1 MQPLLIRILEP
12 TFRVPSLFRL
22 RWGIGP
28 LITLSIVLLIVQVV
42 ATITALDIRREQS
55 NSRDEIEQQGIR
67 TAQALGDGLGNA
79 PLFGNADNLELVANI
94 IQSQSNISYFQF
106 FDADGR
112 LLVDSLDSTAESS
125 IGERPST
132 AIENIQSIN
141 WITNDQLEVVGPIF
155 INSAMVGG
163 YRLGL
168 ADDHLSADIKAIV
181 FQHLLL
187 GLVLIC
193 AGIVIAWVLGQY
205 FVRPIKRLVRAT
217 EDLTEGQFNFVPLA
231 SRNDE
236 IGNLTDAF
244 GVMSRTLGEKTVE
257 LETTNQRLRAEVRE
271 RKVLEGELLQ
281 ARDAAV
287 EASRAQSL
295 FLSSVSHELRTPMN
309 AIIGSTDLLSRTQVT
324 SRQQEYL
331 QITQRAGETLLD
343 LINDTLDLA
352 KVEADQLRL
361 EKIEFDLLEIIH
373 DTAQLLAV
381 RAEEKNLELICRIK
395 PDVPPTLI
403 GDPVRLRQVITNLLS
418 NAIKFTEEGQVVLEV
433 QIQQAA
439 AEPGSLL
446 FQVSDTG
453 VGIPHQNLESVF
465 FPFTQV
471 DASTTRQ
478 YGGTGLGLA
487 ICRQLVQLMGGRI
500 WVESELGIG
509 STFYFT
515 AQFETQH
522 KEVDEEIVSGS
533 PFRDL
538 SGLKALVVD
547 DNALFCAFL
556 EELLAE
562 WGASHMSVGCGS
574 QALDELR
581 RATGEGE
588 PYGLVLLDRDMPE
601 MDGLEV
607 ISHMRRETAIKDIPV
622 IVVTGT
628 SDLRDDLTLEQE
640 LGICGWLTK
649 PLSQS
654 ELLQAIAEARGLSVG
669 KDPYPS
675 PDDPLP
681 DEKLPELRI
690 LLVDD
695 YDDNRFVVQAHLED
709 TPYQIDTAE
718 NGEIAIDMFKSVNY
732 DLVLMDVQM
741 PVMDGYTAT
750 RIIRCWEHEQG
761 LDPTPILAL
770 TANAFA
776 EDVHKSMEAGC
787 TGHINKPIRRAPLM
801 AEIAGCTNG
810 GSQ

>member
-1 MQPLLIRILEP
+1 MPPLFTRILGP
-12 TFRVPSLFRL
+12 AGRVLSRFRFK
-22 RWGIGP
+22 WGIGP
-28 LITLSIVLLIVQVV
+28 LITLSIVLLIAQVV
-42 ATITALDIRREQS
+42 ATITVLDIRREQGKS
-55 NSRDEIEQQGIR
+55 QDELEQQGIR
-67 TAQALGDGLGNA
+67 TAQALSDVLGN
-79 PLFGNADNLELVANI
+79 PRLSGNADHLEGLANI
-94 IQSQSNISYFQF
+94 ILSQSNVSYFQY
-106 FDADGR
+106 FDAGGT
-112 LLVDSLDSTAESS
+112 LLVDSLGSTARSS
-125 IGERPST
+125 AGEKAFT
-132 AIENIQSIN
+132 ALENIPSIH
-141 WITNDQLEVVGPIF
+141 WTDADQLEVSGPVL
-155 INSAMVGG
+155 INGEVVGG
-163 YRLGL
+163 YRFGL
-168 ADDHLSADIKAIV
+168 ADDLLSAEINAIV
-181 FQHLLL
+181 YQHLLL
-187 GLVLIC
+187 GLVLIG
-193 AGIVIAWVLGQY
+193 AGIIIAWILGQY

-236 IGNLTDAF
+236 IGDLTAAF
-244 GVMSRTLGEKTVE
+244 GVMSSTLGEKTVE
-257 LETTNQRLRAEVRE
+257 LETTNQRLLTEVRE
-271 RKVLEGELLQ
+271 RKVLESELLQ
-281 ARDAAV
+281 ARDTAI
-287 EASRAQSL
+287 EATRAQSL

-324 SRQQEYL
+324 PRQREYL

-352 KVEADQLRL
+352 KVEAGQLRL
-361 EKIEFDLLEIIH
+361 EKIEFDLVEIIH

-395 PDVPPTLI
+395 PEVPSTLI

-418 NAIKFTEEGQVVLEV
+418 NAIKFTEEGEVVVEV
-433 QIQQAA
+433 QIEDAT
-439 AEPGSLL
+439 AERGPLL

-453 VGIPHQNLESVF
+453 IGLPSQKLESVF
-465 FPFTQV
+465 YPFAQV

-478 YGGTGLGLA
+478 HGGTGLGLA

-515 AQFETQH
+515 AQFETQDRD
-522 KEVDEEIVSGS
+522 VNNGDT
-533 PFRDL
+533 PFQAL
-538 SGLKALVVD
+538 AGFKVLVVD

-556 EELLAE
+556 EELLDD
-562 WGASHMSVGCGS
+562 WGAGHRSACCGS
-574 QALDELR
+574 QALDELS
-581 RATGEGE
+581 RAAEEEE
-588 PYGLVLLDRDMPE
+588 PYDLVLLDREMPDMG
-601 MDGLEV
+601 GLEV
-607 ISHMRRETAIKDIPV
+607 ISHMRREPAIKDIPV

-628 SDLRDDLTLEQE
+628 SDLRDDSTLEPG
-640 LGICGWLTK
+640 LDICGWLTK

-654 ELLQAIAEARGLSVG
+654 DLLQAITAARGLG
-669 KDPYPS
+669 LGGDPDWTPPEDS
-675 PDDPLP
+675 INA
-681 DEKLPELRI
+681 EALPELRI

-750 RIIRCWEHEQG
+750 RLIRRWEQEQG
-761 LDPTPILAL
+761 LTPTPIVAL

-801 AEIAGCTNG
+801 AEIAECTNG
-810 GSQ
+810 GTQ

>member
-1 MQPLLIRILEP
+1 MQPLFIRISGP
-12 TFRVPSLFRL
+12 AFRVLPLLRL

-28 LITLSIVLLIVQVV
+28 LITLSIVLLIAQVV
-42 ATITALDIRREQS
+42 ATITALDIRREQGK
-55 NSRDEIEQQGIR
+55 SRDELEQQGIR
-67 TAQALGDGLGNA
+67 TAQALSDGLGNS
-79 PLFGNADNLELVANI
+79 PLSGKVGHLEGVANI
-94 IQSQSNISYFQF
+94 IQSQRNISYFQF

-112 LLVDSLDSTAESS
+112 LLVDSLGSTAESS
-125 IGERPST
+125 IGEKPSP
-132 AIENIQSIN
+132 ALENIQSIH
-141 WITNDQLEVVGPIF
+141 WITDNQLEVVGPLLLDGAI
-155 INSAMVGG
+155 VGG
-163 YRLGL
+163 YRFGL
-168 ADDHLSADIKAIV
+168 DDEGLLAEVKAIV
-181 FQHLLL
+181 LQHLLL
-187 GLVLIC
+187 GLALIC
-193 AGIVIAWVLGQY
+193 AGIIIAWILGQY

-231 SRNDE
+231 PRNDE
-236 IGNLTDAF
+236 IGDLTAAF

-257 LETTNQRLRAEVRE
+257 LETTNQRLLAEVRE

-281 ARDAAV
+281 ARDAAI

-418 NAIKFTEEGQVVLEV
+418 NAIKFTKEGQVVVEV
-433 QIQQAA
+433 QIDQAA
-439 AEPGSLL
+439 AERGSLL

-453 VGIPHQNLESVF
+453 VGIPPQNLESVF
-465 FPFTQV
+465 YPFTQV

-515 AQFETQH
+515 AQFETQDR
-522 KEVDEEIVSGS
+522 EANDSDTPLRALTGS
-533 PFRDL
+533 
-538 SGLKALVVD
+538 KVLVVD
-547 DNALFCAFL
+547 DNALFCTFL
-556 EELLAE
+556 EELLEE
-562 WGASHMSVGCGS
+562 WGAGHRSACCGS
-574 QALDELR
+574 QALEELHRAAGDE
-581 RATGEGE
+581 E
-588 PYGLVLLDRDMPE
+588 PYDLVLLDRDMPE

-607 ISHMRRETAIKDIPV
+607 ISHMRRESAIRDIPV

-628 SDLRDDLTLEQE
+628 SDLRDDLTLEQG

-654 ELLQAIAEARGLSVG
+654 DLLRAITEAGGLGLGRSPDWTPPEEPVNAEA
-669 KDPYPS
+669 
-675 PDDPLP
+675 
-681 DEKLPELRI
+681 LPELRI

-801 AEIAGCTNG
+801 AEIAECTNG